1 MLLAIL
7 RASSLPSNLAA
18 ERRPGSSS
26 NRHRRSFGML
36 SETMRPPTNIFF
48 TMLLGIA
55 ALLFGFGIAA
65 VITGALP
72 DILADLG
79 EAARAL
85 FH

>member
-1 MLLAIL
+1 
-7 RASSLPSNLAA
+7 
-18 ERRPGSSS
+18 
-26 NRHRRSFGML
+26 ML
-36 SETMRPPTNIFF
+36 SVTMRPPTNIFF
-48 TMLLGIA
+48 TMLLGIV

-65 VITGALP
+65 VISGTLP

>member
-1 MLLAIL
+1 
-7 RASSLPSNLAA
+7 
-18 ERRPGSSS
+18 
-26 NRHRRSFGML
+26 ML
-36 SETMRPPTNIFF
+36 SETMRPPIGIFF
-48 TMLLGIA
+48 ATLLGVL

-65 VITGALP
+65 VISGGLP